1 MLEDDL
7 RQVMADETA
16 HLRAAPDLVDR
27 VIRSSRRRRTVR
39 TRYVA
44 VAAAAAVVGITVPA
58 GLTLASGP
66 AVVSGP
72 AAEGVAAVVSPDSTG
87 SAVPQPFEPP
97 PLPTPSPT
105 LDFGDLGDG
114 KAFGRVKVGYLPAGL
129 QWSHWSID
137 RGDEYTTAWDYD
149 GDKNGFYCVQ
159 IFVYE
164 GQAVQELDER
174 VRSYR
179 DGSEGEEV
187 TLGDRTGYLVT
198 QNVGED
204 GGKGTPTFFL
214 TMGSDRRAEIML
226 SPVFVKDLGTQEA
239 VERELKKIAQGLTA
253 TDGDPEKTTEAPAG
267 GEGDAGKATEAPA
280 GG

>member
-16 HLRAAPDLVDR
+16 RLRAAPDLVDR
-27 VIRSSRRRRTVR
+27 VIRSSRRRRAVR

-44 VAAAAAVVGITVPA
+44 VVAAAAVVGITVPA

-66 AVVSGP
+66 A
-72 AAEGVAAVVSPDSTG
+72 AEGVAAVVSPDTTG

-105 LDFGDLGDG
+105 RDFGDLGDG

-137 RGDEYTTAWDYD
+137 SGDAYTTAWNYD
-149 GDKNGFYCVQ
+149 GDKHGFYCVQ

-187 TLGDRTGYLVT
+187 TLGDRSGYLVT

-226 SPVFVKDLGTQEA
+226 SPVFVKDLGTREA
-239 VERELKKIAQGLTA
+239 VERELTEIARGLTA
-253 TDGDPEKTTEAPAG
+253 TDGDAGKAGEAPAG
-267 GEGDAGKATEAPA
+267 GDGDAEKTAEAPA